1 MDAAFLAL
9 ETPELPMHVVGVL
22 LLDPSAG
29 DGYSAD
35 ALRQVIADRLHLMP
49 PFCRR
54 LVDVPLS
61 LDKPYWH
68 YDSDIDL
75 DRHVHTASLPAP
87 GDLHA
92 LGSLVGEIASER
104 LDRRLPLWELHIVDG
119 LADGRAALI
128 AKVHHSTLYG
138 AAGAEFIAELLDLS
152 PETRTVEPPAQGVAS
167 APPGSL
173 ALARRTAGRQLRRP
187 VELGQAGLSAV
198 GGAVR
203 MARDLTGV
211 LSRHGRAALPSPAPR
226 MPISGAAT
234 ERRIAAFTALPL
246 ELTRATKDAA
256 GVKLNDV
263 VLAVVAMAVRRYLA
277 ARDITPGRDLVASVP
292 L

>member
-29 DGYSAD
+29 DGYSAA

-49 PFCRR
+49 PFC
-54 LVDVPLS
+54 
-61 LDKPYWH
+61 
-68 YDSDIDL
+68 
-75 DRHVHTASLPAP
+75 
-87 GDLHA
+87 
-92 LGSLVGEIASER
+92 
-104 LDRRLPLWELHIVDG
+104 
-119 LADGRAALI
+119 
-128 AKVHHSTLYG
+128 
-138 AAGAEFIAELLDLS
+138 
-152 PETRTVEPPAQGVAS
+152 
-167 APPGSL
+167 
-173 ALARRTAGRQLRRP
+173 RRP

-234 ERRIAAFTALPL
+234 ERRTAAFTALPL

-292 L
+292 LNAG